1 MTEHVKVYGVKPR
14 IQYIANG
21 TLKTF
26 EFSFA
31 IFKTSDID
39 VYFGDVL
46 QDASIYTVSGI
57 RHSEGAEPVFGRIPY
72 FFAAIIPKKTF
83 SSIFLHCPSSYSM
96 ELLAS
101 RLAMP

>member
-57 RHSEGAEPVFGRIPY
+57 RHSDGGSV
-72 FFAAIIPKKTF
+72 TF
-83 SSIFLHCPSSYSM
+83 ESAP
-96 ELLAS
+96 AS
-101 RLAMP
+101 